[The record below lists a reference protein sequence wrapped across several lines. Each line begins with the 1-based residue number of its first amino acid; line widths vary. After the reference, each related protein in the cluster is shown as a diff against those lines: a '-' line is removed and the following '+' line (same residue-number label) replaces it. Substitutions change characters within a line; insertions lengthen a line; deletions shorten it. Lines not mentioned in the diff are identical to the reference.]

1 MAATIEEL
9 KRLLIQARLEK
20 ILSNI
25 PCGCPNA
32 YGKPDYI
39 RDCSGCSPE
48 CVACKYDFK
57 QELYKQIEKEVMA
70 L

>member
-9 KRLLIQARLEK
+9 KRLLINERFEK

-25 PCGCPNA
+25 PCGCPNT
-32 YGKPDYI
+32 YGQPNYM
-39 RDCSGCSPE
+39 RNCSGYSPY
-48 CVACKYDFK
+48 CVVCKNDFK
-57 QELYKQIEKEVMA
+57 QALYKQIEKEVMA

>member
-1 MAATIEEL
+1 MAATTYEL
-9 KRLLIQARLEK
+9 KRLLINERFEK

-25 PCGCPNA
+25 PCGCPNV
-32 YGKPDYI
+32 YGQPNYT
-39 RDCSGCSPE
+39 RNCSGYSAE

-57 QELYKQIEKEVMA
+57 QALYKQIEQEVMA